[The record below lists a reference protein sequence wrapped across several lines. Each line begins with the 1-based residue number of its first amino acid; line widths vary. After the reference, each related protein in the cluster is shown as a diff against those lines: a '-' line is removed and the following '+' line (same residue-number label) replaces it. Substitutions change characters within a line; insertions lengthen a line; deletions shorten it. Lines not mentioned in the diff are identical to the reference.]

1 MNLQLSIYYIIY
13 FRDTICVQAWKCNKN
28 KYKNNLSIA
37 LKRINDLKKGDYVTH
52 IDHGIGQYLGL
63 QKIEVDGKIPIQRS
77 HIVKYVVD
85 NMTTVAREITRQYGL
100 TPQVNT
106 KEVCSIDGGEYE
118 IVQISSIG
126 GACWVVNRLDKLD
139 TPRYFTSRQELEKFK
154 QGWMS

>member
-1 MNLQLSIYYIIY
+1 LIAHEVVGDNMAKQKQAVTVTLPAPLGQVIVCP
-13 FRDTICVQAWKCNKN
+13 ICEGNKCKVCGMSG
-28 KYKNNLSIA
+28 KL
-37 LKRINDLKKGDYVTH
+37 
-52 IDHGIGQYLGL
+52 
-63 QKIEVDGKIPIQRS
+63 KIEVDGKIPIQRS

-126 GACWVVNRLDKLD
+126 GACWVVNRLDELD
-139 TPRYFTSRQELEKFK
+139 IPRYFTNYQELIKFK
-154 QGWMS
+154 TTAMHI